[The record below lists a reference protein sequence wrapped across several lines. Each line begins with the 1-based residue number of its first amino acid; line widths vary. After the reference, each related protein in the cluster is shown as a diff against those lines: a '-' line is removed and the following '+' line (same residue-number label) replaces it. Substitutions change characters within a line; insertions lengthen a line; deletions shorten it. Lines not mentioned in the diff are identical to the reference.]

1 MLRNQKNWKLD
12 SSDFR
17 QIASLLMLIK
27 QKNLSLP
34 GSLTQVKSV
43 INSRLDMLPSTSNKA
58 NLFAESCPLRYLV
71 SDT

>member
-34 GSLTQVKSV
+34 GSLAQVKSV
-43 INSRLDMLPSTSNKA
+43 INSRLDSYLLHLIKLICLLNLAPSDIS
-58 NLFAESCPLRYLV
+58 
-71 SDT
+71 